1 MDNSLIVWAFTLIVG
16 FPLMA
21 IAFGE
26 ASDRLSR
33 SGNPLGKVFYNLRRW
48 VLPLTAVYLVSR
60 QFLGVETPSIPLEF
74 TTEHFLQVLET
85 GLWVAV
91 TYTILTLLSSIFT
104 TRAQSKAGK
113 SHSWQ
118 ILVPGLFFQAARIA
132 LMLGMSAYVASNIWK
147 IDLSQIATA
156 LGVGSVVIAL
166 ALQDTLSNL
175 VSGFLLVFESPFRI
189 GDWLKVG
196 DIEGEVI
203 EMNWRA
209 VRLQTREKDII
220 VIPNGVLGQETLNNY
235 SLGDPYH
242 IERVK
247 VRFSY
252 DDPPNLVRNAIK
264 EAVLSI
270 SPVLDSPAPEVHI
283 STYSEFYIEY
293 EVEYTIDDYPIADKI
308 MGEVLTRIYYT
319 TRRYGLTIPLPQAVH
334 YEIQGEPSQS
344 GSSREELQKYLRSL
358 PYFISLDNDAIA
370 TLAKSANI
378 ETYGIGEKVVEAG
391 KEDRGLYIIRRGTV
405 KLYVED
411 FQGSKHDV
419 QTMSTGEF
427 FGEMALFPG
436 ETSPVSGIVLEDLN
450 AITIECDII
459 TQLIEENGK
468 FASEMNMLIKE
479 RKKSLALIQNVRSK
493 NTSSL
498 PKKNGRFSNSSI
510 LNNQYDSSI

>member
-1 MDNSLIVWAFTLIVG
+1 MDNSLIIWALTLIVG
-16 FPLMA
+16 FPLIA
-21 IAFGE
+21 IALGE

-33 SGNPLGKVFYNLRRW
+33 AGNPLSKVCYNLRRW
-48 VLPLTAVYLVSR
+48 VLPLTAIYFVSR
-60 QFLGVETPSIPLEF
+60 QFLGVETPRIPLEL
-74 TTEHFLQVLET
+74 TTEHLLQILET
-85 GLWVAV
+85 VLWVAV

-104 TRAQSKAGK
+104 TRAKSKAGK
-113 SHSWQ
+113 SYSWQ

-132 LMLGMSAYVASNIWK
+132 VMLGMSAYVASNIWQ

-196 DIEGEVI
+196 EIEGEVI

-209 VRLQTREKDII
+209 VRLQTREKEII

-252 DDPPNLVRNAIK
+252 EDPPNLVRSAIK

-270 SPVLDSPAPEVHI
+270 NQVLDHPSPEVHI

-293 EVEYTIDDYPIADKI
+293 EVEYTIDDYPVSDKI

-319 TRRYGLTIPLPQAVH
+319 TRRYSLTIPLPHAIH
-334 YEIQGEPSQS
+334 YEIQGEPVRPD
-344 GSSREELQKYLRSL
+344 SSREDLQQYLRSL

-370 TLAKSANI
+370 ALANNANI

-391 KEDRGLYIIRRGTV
+391 KEDRGLYIIRRGRV
-405 KLYVED
+405 KLYVD
-411 FQGSKHDV
+411 DSRGDRHDV

-436 ETSPVSGIVLEDLN
+436 EVSPVSSVVLEDLN
-450 AITIECDII
+450 TIIIGCNII

-479 RKKSLALIQNVRSK
+479 RKKSLALIQK
-493 NTSSL
+493 AHPPSL
-498 PKKNGRFSNSSI
+498 PRKNGRYSNPSI
-510 LNNQYDSSI
+510 ANNSYDSEI